1 MKVLKNIYFEL
12 LIVLY
17 LAVVLSFVETQR
29 LSVPCRGIA
38 VEIDKEPPHDFIDQE
53 EVRKMI
59 ANKGVKTKGVL
70 LESINILKLEK
81 AINLNPSIERSD
93 VHREL
98 NGSLCVTVKQRNPI
112 LRVMNLMNI
121 SYYLDE
127 KGAMMP
133 LSDRYAAR
141 VPIANGFI
149 LNPYISKYYRDVT
162 KISPGDTI
170 NKAVLRDLYL
180 LSKYINQN
188 AFLQSLV
195 EQIFVTEDYDFV
207 LVPKIG
213 PSTIMFGTMDDYE
226 EKCKKLWIMYKE
238 ALPLGGWDKYASID
252 LQFKNQVV
260 CTKK

>member
-1 MKVLKNIYFEL
+1 MKLLKNIFWEI

-17 LAVVLSFVETQR
+17 LTIVLSFVENER

-38 VEIDKEPPHDFIDQE
+38 VEINKEPAHDFIDQE

-70 LESINILKLEK
+70 LEKINLLKLEK
-81 AINLNPSIERSD
+81 AINLNPSIERCD
-93 VHREL
+93 VYREL

-112 LRVMNLMNI
+112 VRVMNLMNI
-121 SYYLDE
+121 SYYIDE

-141 VPIANGFI
+141 VPIANGYI
-149 LNPYISKYYRDVT
+149 LNPYISHYYRDVT
-162 KISPGDTI
+162 KITPGDTI
-170 NKAVLRDLYL
+170 NKNVLRDI
-180 LSKYINQN
+180 YILTKFIDGNE
-188 AFLQSLV
+188 FLKALI
-195 EQIFVTEDYDFV
+195 EQIYVTEDYTFV
-207 LVPKIG
+207 LVPKMG
-213 PSTIMFGTMDDYE
+213 PSTIMLGTIEDYE
-226 EKCKKLWIMYKE
+226 EKCKKLWVMYKK
-238 ALPLGGWDKYASID
+238 ALPYGAWDKYASID

>member
-1 MKVLKNIYFEL
+1 MKLLKNILFEI

-17 LAVVLSFVETQR
+17 LTIVLSFVENER

-38 VEIDKEPPHDFIDQE
+38 VEIDKEPAHDFIDKE
-53 EVRKMI
+53 EVRKII

-70 LESINILKLEK
+70 LENINLLKLEN
-81 AINLNPSIERSD
+81 AINLNPSIERCD
-93 VHREL
+93 VYREL
-98 NGSLCVTVKQRNPI
+98 NGSLCVNVKQRNPI
-112 LRVMNLMNI
+112 VRVMNIMNI
-121 SYYLDE
+121 SYYIDE

-149 LNPYISKYYRDVT
+149 LNPYISRYYRDVT

-170 NKAVLRDLYL
+170 NKAVLRDVYL
-180 LSKYINQN
+180 LTKYINSN
-188 AFLQSLV
+188 DFLKALI
-195 EQIFVTEDYDFV
+195 EQIYVTENYDFV
-207 LVPKIG
+207 LIPKLG
-213 PSTIMFGTMDDYE
+213 PSSIMLGTIENHE
-226 EKCKKLWIMYKE
+226 EKLKKLWILYKK